1 MKKER
6 LSTAEALSFLLTY
19 IVVDRGITLELN
31 QLNLFTLSNLAQ
43 RASEDIS
50 NTDGIIPH
58 ELIEELAEEFIESP

>member
-6 LSTAEALSFLLTY
+6 ISTAEALSFLLTY

-58 ELIEELAEEFIESP
+58 ELIEELAEEFLESP

>member
-6 LSTAEALSFLLTY
+6 ISTAEALSFLLTY
-19 IVVDRGITLELN
+19 IVVDCGITLELN

-50 NTDGIIPH
+50 NTGGIIPH
-58 ELIEELAEEFIESP
+58 ELIEELAEEYLESP

>member
-58 ELIEELAEEFIESP
+58 ELIEELAEEFLESP

>member
-58 ELIEELAEEFIESP
+58 ELIEELAEEFLEAP